1 MRNAGRESF
10 KAAASGQKGM
20 ALALVEWDEENRE
33 YTGHK
38 ETISR

>member
-1 MRNAGRESF
+1 
-10 KAAASGQKGM
+10 M

>member
-1 MRNAGRESF
+1 MPGGSFLKQPPQGRRG
-10 KAAASGQKGM
+10 K

-33 YTGHK
+33 YTGRK